1 MSEPLS
7 TVEALSARLGEALT
21 GADEAMAEAA
31 LNDASALVRHYG
43 LPWPDPASAPAVAVS
58 VTLAAAERRMRN
70 PEGFRMEMLGAYQYQ
85 RPASTPTGVALTP
98 DEIRMLQSL
107 AGFSGIH
114 SVPLESLG
122 GVL

>member
-1 MSEPLS
+1 MEPLA
-7 TVEALSARLGEALT
+7 TVDALSMRLGEALT
-21 GADEAMAEAA
+21 GADETMAEAA
-31 LNDASALVRHYG
+31 LTDASALVRHYG
-43 LPWPDPASAPAVAVS
+43 LPWPDPATAPTVAVN

-70 PEGFRMEMLGAYQYQ
+70 PEGYRSEMLGSYQYQ

-98 DEIRMLQSL
+98 EEIRMLQSM
-107 AGFSGIH
+107 AGLSGIH